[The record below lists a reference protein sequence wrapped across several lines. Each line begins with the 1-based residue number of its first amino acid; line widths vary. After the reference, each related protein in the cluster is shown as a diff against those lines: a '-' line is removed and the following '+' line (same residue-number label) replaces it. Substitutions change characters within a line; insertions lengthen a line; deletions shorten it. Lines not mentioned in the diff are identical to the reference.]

1 MDTLRSFSPQDALAR
16 VPKKFAAVAGAAAL
30 TYALDQR
37 LLLSHDLR
45 KSGRLALALL
55 QTRQLTRRNAV
66 VGDVFEDSVRRWPHK
81 PCMRF
86 EDRTFTFLDTDRLAN
101 RVAHWALQRGL
112 RPGQTVALLMENR
125 PEFIAIW
132 LGLSKVGVV
141 TALINTHLQP
151 DGLVHCIQLAGTKE
165 LIVGAELL
173 AKAALIE
180 GPLLGT
186 SFHVLNDGAA
196 ALFSSHCS
204 CLCD

>member
-1 MDTLRSFSPQDALAR
+1 MAGFSPQDALAR

-30 TYALDQR
+30 GYAADR
-37 LLLSHDLR
+37 HLLLSHDLR
-45 KSGRLALALL
+45 KSGRLALSLIKA
-55 QTRQLTRRNAV
+55 RQLTRRNAL
-66 VGDVFEDSVRRWPHK
+66 VGDLFEESVRRWPHK

-86 EDRTFTFLDTDRLAN
+86 ENRTLTFLDADRLAN
-101 RVAHWALQRGL
+101 RVAHWALQRGM

-125 PEFIAIW
+125 PEFIAVW

-151 DGLVHCIQLAGTKE
+151 DGLVHCIKLAGTRE

-173 AKAALIE
+173 DKAAQIE

-186 SFHVLNDGAA
+186 SFHVFNDGA
-196 ALFSSHCS
+196 LGELMITWTQRSSS
-204 CLCD
+204 